1 MIDLEPR
8 ERSICRPRGTRFAAL
23 VRSRAT
29 PLSPVR
35 TVLTCHL
42 APRCAVAAGTGQRPG
57 AASGVCRRLPHRS
70 YQRTARSRSP
80 HRDRPMPLTCG
91 LTRRVCRHE
100 MVPVCVKISRWTWS
114 EHHRRN
120 RRDNQHTVFTGAT
133 DQLRVSPGGRDIGVD
148 PLTTQLVIN
157 RRLTHRPDTV
167 EAALQGRQ
175 HRGVDRLWSGT
186 RLCVQTVDGCQRRG
200 IRRTHP
206 TNISNARPPSGE
218 PRNQFCISL

>member
-80 HRDRPMPLTCG
+80 HRDRPLPVTCG

-100 MVPVCVKISRWTWS
+100 MVLVCVKISRWTWS
-114 EHHRRN
+114 EHRGRN
-120 RRDNQHTVFTGAT
+120 RRDGQHSVFTGAT

-148 PLTTQLVIN
+148 SLTTQLVIN
-157 RRLTHRPDTV
+157 RRLTHRPDTLG
-167 EAALQGRQ
+167 AGLRGRH
-175 HRGVDRLWSGT
+175 HRGVDRLWVGAK
-186 RLCVQTVDGCQRRG
+186 LCVQTVGGCKRRG
-200 IRRTHP
+200 NRRVHP
-206 TNISNARPPSGE
+206 TNISSA
-218 PRNQFCISL
+218 